1 VKQHVPDPLD
11 PDLAGMLEAMRAS
24 GATALHTVSPHHAR
38 RGYAKL
44 ARALA
49 VPATP
54 SDMAVVDYSI
64 EDRIPVRV
72 YRSAHREPT
81 HDEEPGGTQVIGRQ
95 SSGPEITGRG
105 SSGSG
110 EGEPVVVY
118 LHGGGWVV
126 GDLDTHAQL
135 ARDICRCARATVVA
149 VDYQRA
155 PESPFPAALD
165 DVIAVIRWL
174 LEVEPSVGATTALGI
189 VGDSAG
195 ANLAISALVRAPELK
210 RHVDDLLLAYPL
222 VQHESHTKSRVD
234 LAEGYM
240 LETATVEWFSRM
252 YAGDLSVEELNREPM
267 ANPLEADLDALPPTR
282 VIVAGFDLL
291 RDEGVLLAERCHRFG
306 VEVDLVEESAMLHG
320 FLELGAASAAAA
332 AISRRELAALGERL
346 RRCSQARGA
355 AGPGSAQ

>member
-1 VKQHVPDPLD
+1 MKQHVPDPLD
-11 PDLAGMLEAMRAS
+11 PELAEMLEAMRAS
-24 GATALHTVSPHHAR
+24 GATALHTVSPNHAR

-49 VPATP
+49 VPDTP
-54 SDMAVVDYSI
+54 SDMPVVDSLI
-64 EDRIPVRV
+64 EDRIPIRV
-72 YRSAHREPT
+72 YRSTHREPT
-81 HDEEPGGTQVIGRQ
+81 HDEPAATQVIDRQTSGR
-95 SSGPEITGRG
+95 EITGRG

-110 EGEPVVVY
+110 EHEPIVVY

-135 ARDICRCARATVVA
+135 ARDICHYARVTVVA
-149 VDYQRA
+149 VDYQHA

-165 DVIAVIRWL
+165 DVIAVLRWL

-189 VGDSAG
+189 MGDSAG
-195 ANLAISALVRAPELK
+195 ANLAISALIRAPELK
-210 RHVDDLLLAYPL
+210 QHVDDLLLAYPL
-222 VQHESHTKSRVD
+222 VQHKSRTKSRVD

-252 YAGDLSVEELNREPM
+252 YAGGLSVEELDREPM

-320 FLELGAASAAAA
+320 FLELGVTSAAAA
-332 AISRRELAALGERL
+332 AISRRELKALGARL
-346 RRCSQARGA
+346 RRCCQARGA
-355 AGPGSAQ
+355 AGPGSGQ